1 MIKQNKFLQEEE
13 QNEKIIKKLVDD
25 SSNIKNW
32 KNEDLERIE
41 KIINPYLAVNKKLRN
56 LPLFCGSYFMKYFS
70 FNEDKKDY
78 IVSPIDFN
86 EKYFKNTNF
95 KNGCKLVSIRKE
107 KDDIEIDLL
116 NKRKKEP
123 L

>member
-13 QNEKIIKKLVDD
+13 ENEKIIKKFVDD
-25 SSNIKNW
+25 ASNIKNW

-107 KDDIEIDLL
+107 NDDTEINLL
-116 NKRKKEP
+116 NKKKK
-123 L
+123 